1 MAVLVAHQ
9 ALLIT
14 VAAQR
19 LQAIT
24 AALAVPALASLI
36 RLLCARVAA
45 TTLLMAVRNGWVPMR
60 AGAIT
65 GMLKRRSIKKIA
77 LAHLLRP

>member
-1 MAVLVAHQ
+1 MAAVLVAHRAPQ
-9 ALLIT
+9 TTA
-14 VAAQR
+14 AAQL

-24 AALAVPALASLI
+24 AALAVPALALLI

-45 TTLLMAVRNGWVPMR
+45 TTSLMAVRSGLVPMP

-65 GMLKRRSIKKIA
+65 EMLRR
-77 LAHLLRP
+77 